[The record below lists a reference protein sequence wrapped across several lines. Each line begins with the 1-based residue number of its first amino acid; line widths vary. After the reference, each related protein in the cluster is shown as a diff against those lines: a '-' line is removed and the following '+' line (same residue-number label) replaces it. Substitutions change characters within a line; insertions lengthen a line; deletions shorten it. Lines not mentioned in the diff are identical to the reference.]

1 MLPHGA
7 SLIAIT
13 PHSSSLMHIG
23 ADATINAVLW
33 PSVRDKL
40 ITGQNGQNP
49 IQPALLIQ
57 EMEANMTVHPG
68 LVSFFASS
76 YCLHLKI
83 NRCRTCSI
91 LLLASYQKAS
101 FVAIRESDAVI
112 IWVQRLTCYP
122 LDGLWTWRL
131 SLPATNGGCCEASR
145 R

>member
-13 PHSSSLMHIG
+13 PHSSFLTHNR

-40 ITGQNGQNP
+40 ITTQNGQNP

-68 LVSFFASS
+68 LVSFFASL
-76 YCLHLKI
+76 YCLHLNV

-91 LLLASYQKAS
+91 LRLASCQKAS
-101 FVAIRESDAVI
+101 FVAIRWSDLSTERI
-112 IWVQRLTCYP
+112 LKLTRYS
-122 LDGLWTWRL
+122 LDGLWIWRS
-131 SLPATNGGCCEASR
+131 SLLATNGGYCEASR